1 MRNIKLTIEYDG
13 SRYQGWTRL
22 GKDDSNNTISNKII
36 EVLKK
41 MTDEYTIELNYGCRT
56 EVGVH
61 AYAQIAN
68 FKIDSEMD
76 VQDIK
81 HYLNRYLPMDIAIID
96 VEEMPER
103 FHAQL
108 NATSKTY
115 VYRMTIDDVPSVFDR
130 KYIYHCYKIPDK
142 KLMQQAAML
151 LIGKHDFKNFSSAKK
166 SKSTVREIYEIEV
179 YGDTEEMQILIHADD
194 FLHNMARLLIGTLLD
209 IGLGNRMKED
219 IEDIFAGI
227 QNPSAPCDPKGLY
240 LQEITY

>member
-22 GKDDSNNTISNKII
+22 GKDESNNTISNKII

-103 FHAQL
+103 FHA
-108 NATSKTY
+108 
-115 VYRMTIDDVPSVFDR
+115 
-130 KYIYHCYKIPDK
+130 
-142 KLMQQAAML
+142 
-151 LIGKHDFKNFSSAKK
+151 
-166 SKSTVREIYEIEV
+166 
-179 YGDTEEMQILIHADD
+179 
-194 FLHNMARLLIGTLLD
+194 
-209 IGLGNRMKED
+209 
-219 IEDIFAGI
+219 
-227 QNPSAPCDPKGLY
+227 
-240 LQEITY
+240 